1 MAKQGRKTDDQLLRA
16 RRETSM
22 KSLYFNRFLLARYS
36 LAIFFFANFFLAY
49 LCFPEIAGI
58 GAVGMLIMSI
68 LPIWEM
74 GKMYG
79 EKTPKYKMTKYFFV
93 LQWFFNLI
101 LIFMTALQPVSKTF
115 PFLTDI
121 STSRIVMLV
130 VLVIG
135 LALATFVLYRFYQI
149 DRNVDKAYRRIEF
162 FEKKYRLH
170 I

>member
-1 MAKQGRKTDDQLLRA
+1 MAKQGRKTDDQLLRN
-16 RRETSM
+16 RRIASM
-22 KSLYFNRFLLARYS
+22 KTLYFNRFILARYS
-36 LAIFFFANFFLAY
+36 LAIFFFSNFLLAY

-58 GAVGMLIMSI
+58 GAVGMLIMAI

-79 EKTPKYKMTKYFFV
+79 EVAPKYKMTKYFFV

-101 LIFMTALQPVSKTF
+101 LIFMTALQPVSQTF

-135 LALATFVLYRFYQI
+135 LALVTFVLYRFYQI

-162 FEKKYRLH
+162 FEKKYRMH